1 MMLRK
6 IESKSFV
13 IAMAKAIIRAGY
25 IKSDVKSGRANRWG
39 LPSDIVPVMAKVEPP
54 LVKKSPSLLKL
65 PNSGAKS
72 KKNPMAL
79 PKATDLSKVTAV
91 AGETVAMDNVDKPE
105 KKEDDLKTR
114 VESWF
119 ARPANA
125 EVATTLLPNLNQKE
139 EMMKEF
145 DVDKKKLESLLYRMR
160 KKLKQKQEAEGV
172 VIASEGGDGS
182 GGGGGVEAPKK
193 ESGGGVDGEAPKKKD
208 PDLKTLVES
217 WLARPENAQVATTLQ
232 PNLNQKEEIMKE
244 FGADKKKLESLFYRM
259 RKKLK
264 KKQEEEGGNVS
275 DGGGGWKGVGAMD
288 PDFKGGADTSSE
300 PEVAKPAV
308 PGAATDATP
317 SDQSKSAAP
326 VNKASPTASAPPPGT
341 GATAAATSGDKITQ
355 LEHQNHVYSHALNE
369 ALQMGSPLKEATERA
384 AAAAA
389 AAAAVV
395 ERKS

>member
-1 MMLRK
+1 MDSSGVTQRDIMNYLSNDSETFREYETMMLRK

-54 LVKKSPSLLKL
+54 AVKKSPSLLKL

-79 PKATDLSKVTAV
+79 PKATDLSKMTEG
-91 AGETVAMDNVDKPE
+91 AGEAVAMDNVDKPE
-105 KKEDDLKTR
+105 KKEDDLRTR

-119 ARPANA
+119 ARPEHA
-125 EVATTLLPNLNQKE
+125 E
-139 EMMKEF
+139 
-145 DVDKKKLESLLYRMR
+145 
-160 KKLKQKQEAEGV
+160 
-172 VIASEGGDGS
+172 
-182 GGGGGVEAPKK
+182 
-193 ESGGGVDGEAPKKKD
+193 
-208 PDLKTLVES
+208 
-217 WLARPENAQVATTLQ
+217 VATTLQ
-232 PNLNQKEEIMKE
+232 PNLSQKEEIMKE
-244 FGADKKKLESLFYRM
+244 FGADKKKVESLFYRM

-264 KKQEEEGGNVS
+264 QQKE
-275 DGGGGWKGVGAMD
+275 
-288 PDFKGGADTSSE
+288 GGADTSSE
-300 PEVAKPAV
+300 LEVAKTAI
-308 PGAATDATP
+308 PGNVATDATP
-317 SDQSKSAAP
+317 ADQSKPAAP
-326 VNKASPTASAPPPGT
+326 VNMELPTASAPPT
-341 GATAAATSGDKITQ
+341 GATAAASDDKITQ

-389 AAAAVV
+389 AAVV